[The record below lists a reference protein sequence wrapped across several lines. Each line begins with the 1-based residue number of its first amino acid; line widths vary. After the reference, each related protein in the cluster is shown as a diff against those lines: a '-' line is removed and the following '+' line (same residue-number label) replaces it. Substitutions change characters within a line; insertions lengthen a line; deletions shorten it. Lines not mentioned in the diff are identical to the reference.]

1 MSSEQDFKLIGELLP
16 NSLRD
21 FGVEK
26 KLDETRAIQAWN
38 ALFGDTMKKY
48 VNKIYVK
55 NAVLYL
61 EITSSLLKLNLL
73 FQKDLFVAKI
83 NQSVGSSVLKDI
95 YFI

>member
-1 MSSEQDFKLIGELLP
+1 MSEQDFKLIGELLSD
-16 NSLRD
+16 SLREL
-21 FGVEK
+21 GVEK

-38 ALFGDTMKKY
+38 TLFGDTIKKY

-55 NAVLYL
+55 NEVLYL
-61 EITSSLLKLNLL
+61 EVTSSLLKQNLL

-83 NQSVGSSVLKDI
+83 NQSVGVSILKDI

>member
-1 MSSEQDFKLIGELLP
+1 MSEQDFKLIGELLSD
-16 NSLRD
+16 SLREL
-21 FGVEK
+21 GVEK

-38 ALFGDTMKKY
+38 TLFGDTIKKY

-55 NAVLYL
+55 NEILYL
-61 EITSSLLKLNLL
+61 EVTSSLLKQNLL

-83 NQSVGSSVLKDI
+83 NQSVGVSILKDI